1 MQQQVE
7 LISSIDA
14 ILRKLPS
21 CVMGCNQKCV
31 NKIMRFF
38 IYGSNKI
45 TKENKHHK
53 KMNCRLYGT
62 DVADENENFS
72 DLEGRQRSI
81 RMLRSSENLNTS
93 IKEFMIPDKIMILI
107 YERNKEYVYSLIYYQ
122 HIILECSHL
131 NSPICTI
138 FILG

>member
-1 MQQQVE
+1 
-7 LISSIDA
+7 
-14 ILRKLPS
+14 
-21 CVMGCNQKCV
+21 MGCNQKCV

-72 DLEGRQRSI
+72 DLEGGRRSI

-107 YERNKEYVYSLIYYQ
+107 YQRNKEYVYSFIYYQ
-122 HIILECSHL
+122 HMKLLVIYYSVNI
-131 NSPICTI
+131 
-138 FILG
+138 